1 LRKPLEIEVSPLPGI
16 VARDGMTVQVEI
28 YRLVEGDESWMLELT
43 DHEGGSTDW
52 EYQFATDNE
61 AHAEFY
67 QMLEIDGIQSFLE
80 DRPESRK
87 QSG

>member
-1 LRKPLEIEVSPLPGI
+1 
-16 VARDGMTVQVEI
+16 
-28 YRLVEGDESWMLELT
+28 MLELT